1 MSTTG
6 RTNEKGL
13 DMRPPIETTEVVA
26 PSDHDAIVASA
37 LRHFF
42 GEAS

>member
-13 DMRPPIETTEVVA
+13 DMRPPIEATEVVA
-26 PSDHDAIVASA
+26 SSHHGGILASV
-37 LRHFF
+37 LRLFF